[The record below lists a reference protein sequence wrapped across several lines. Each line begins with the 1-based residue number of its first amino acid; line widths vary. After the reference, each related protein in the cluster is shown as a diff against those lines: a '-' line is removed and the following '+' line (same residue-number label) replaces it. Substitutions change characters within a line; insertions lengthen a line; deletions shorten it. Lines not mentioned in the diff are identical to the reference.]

1 MISNLDKPATQ
12 SEHGSMPSIEFRLQT
27 CRLLV
32 QIEKYKPAIQVLE
45 LLVKEDD
52 ELVEAWYLLAF
63 SFFKRSKWENA
74 KECCLSLHNTCTKNK
89 IMPDK
94 ELQTATKEIYD
105 SVVAKL
111 AEEDK
116 PNPEKDGMYDSNSGF
131 EDCSDSDLSSDAE
144 IQDDV
149 DMK

>member
-1 MISNLDKPATQ
+1 MVGNLDKPATQ
-12 SEHGSMPSIEFRLQT
+12 SEHGSMPSLEFRLQT

-32 QIEKYKPAIQVLE
+32 QLEKYKPAIQVLE

-89 IMPDK
+89 IVPDK

-111 AEEDK
+111 A
-116 PNPEKDGMYDSNSGF
+116 
-131 EDCSDSDLSSDAE
+131 
-144 IQDDV
+144 
-149 DMK
+149 